1 MKNYDD
7 IFKKCAT
14 LGGMYDN
21 FDEAIDETKPEEMDA
36 VIKASSGLK
45 DMSEITPEMV
55 EKFMLGKIDH
65 INAVHDRAEEIER
78 KKLEERVERYGTY
91 GKKYAEE
98 QKQIYFG
105 MDDPL
110 KKANKNYDLFNP
122 ELVAHCDTIP
132 NDNYDNK
139 HSTMRDNAE
148 AFSAVQD
155 KQTKKNEI
163 DDIKDEINE
172 IKEMMKLILLKQN
185 NQNSVVFEK

>member
-1 MKNYDD
+1 MRNHNDMFKN
-7 IFKKCAT
+7 CVT

-105 MDDPL
+105 MDGPL
-110 KKANKNYDLFNP
+110 KGANKNDDLFNP
-122 ELVAHCDTIP
+122 ELVAHRDTMP
-132 NDNYDNK
+132 NGNYDNI
-139 HSTMRDNAE
+139 HVSTWNNGD
-148 AFSAVQD
+148 AFSAVQGNP
-155 KQTKKNEI
+155 TKKNEI

-172 IKEMMKLILLKQN
+172 IKEMMKLMLLKQN
-185 NQNSVVFEK
+185 NQNPVVFEK